1 MVVRFYHQTE
11 RIKMSAKKTFTAIVL
26 SASMVLGGSM
36 SAMATESTSTPVSAP
51 AASPTPKAQPFKQYR
66 EALAV
71 FRTEMTKFRADRIS
85 FTEAMKAHRTVNA
98 AYYEARKAINTTFK
112 AAVDPARATLRTA
125 LEAATTD
132 EQKAAAYS
140 AFRTAV
146 TAATATRD
154 AAIAALGP
162 EPAKPVKP
170 VKPTKPTKPE
180 RPAKPTPAP
189 TVSPN

>member
-1 MVVRFYHQTE
+1 
-11 RIKMSAKKTFTAIVL
+11 MSLKKTFAAVVL
-26 SASMVLGGSM
+26 STSLVLGGSIA
-36 SAMATESTSTPVSAP
+36 AMATETTSNPVSAP
-51 AASPTPKAQPFKQYR
+51 AVSPTPKAQPFKQYR

-71 FRTEMTKFRADRIS
+71 FRTEMTKFRADRIT
-85 FTEAMKAHRTVNA
+85 FAEAMKAHRTVNA
-98 AYYEARKAINTTFK
+98 AYYEARKAINTAFK
-112 AAVDPARATLRTA
+112 AAVDPARATLRAA
-125 LEAATTD
+125 LAAATTG

-154 AAIAALGP
+154 AAVASLGA

-170 VKPTKPTKPE
+170 TKPVKPAKPE
-180 RPAKPTPAP
+180 RPTPAP

>member
-1 MVVRFYHQTE
+1 
-11 RIKMSAKKTFTAIVL
+11 MSLKKTFAAVVL
-26 SASMVLGGSM
+26 STSLVLGGSIA
-36 SAMATESTSTPVSAP
+36 AMATETPSTPVSAP

-71 FRTEMTKFRADRIS
+71 FRTEMTKFRADRIT
-85 FTEAMKAHRTVNA
+85 FVEAMKAHRTVNA
-98 AYYEARKAINTTFK
+98 AYYEARKAINTAFK
-112 AAVDPARATLRTA
+112 AAVDPARATLRAA
-125 LEAATTD
+125 LAAATTN

-146 TAATATRD
+146 TAATSTRD
-154 AAIAALGP
+154 AAVAALGA

>member
-1 MVVRFYHQTE
+1 
-11 RIKMSAKKTFTAIVL
+11 MSAKKTFAAVVL
-26 SASMVLGGSM
+26 STSLVLGGSIA
-36 SAMATESTSTPVSAP
+36 AMATETTSTPVSAP
-51 AASPTPKAQPFKQYR
+51 AVSPTPKPQPFKQYR
-66 EALAV
+66 EALTV
-71 FRTEMTKFRADRIS
+71 FRAEMVKFRADRIS
-85 FTEAMKAHRTVNA
+85 FGEAMKAHRTVNA
-98 AYYEARKAINTTFK
+98 AYFEARKAINNTFK
-112 AAVDPARATLRTA
+112 ATVDPARATLSAA
-125 LEAATTD
+125 LEAATTN

-170 VKPTKPTKPE
+170 TKPVKPVKPE
-180 RPAKPTPAP
+180 RPTPAP

>member
-1 MVVRFYHQTE
+1 
-11 RIKMSAKKTFTAIVL
+11 MSAKKTFTALVL
-26 SASMVLGGSM
+26 SASMVLGGSI
-36 SAMATESTSTPVSAP
+36 SAMATETTSTPVSAP
-51 AASPTPKAQPFKQYR
+51 APSPTPKAQPWKQYR

-71 FRTEMTKFRADRIS
+71 FKTEMTKFKADRIT
-85 FTEAMKAHRTVNA
+85 FAEAMKAHRTVNA
-98 AYYEARKAINTTFK
+98 AYYDARKAISTAFK

-125 LEAATTD
+125 LAAATTD
-132 EQKAAAYS
+132 DQKAAAYS

-170 VKPTKPTKPE
+170 TKPVRPTKPE
-180 RPAKPTPAP
+180 KPVKPSPAP
-189 TVSPN
+189 SVSPN